1 MLHKITA
8 QGIAVSL
15 SSVTEMYLAES
26 CSSVT
31 KETAVSAVLFSIEA
45 HWGWYVKVQALEM
58 QQRNW
63 QLPLAGSF

>member
-8 QGIAVSL
+8 KGIVVSL

-26 CSSVT
+26 SSVT
-31 KETAVSAVLFSIEA
+31 KETAVSAVLFSTEA
-45 HWGWYVKVQALEM
+45 HWVWCGKVQALEM